1 MSIINKIMSKS
12 IPALPKWFAKIFAGP
27 YVAGENIDLALEHV
41 AFLNKKGYAATIDIL
56 GEHTRDTGT
65 AKSIAEAY
73 CDLLKKIDDMS
84 LDCNLSI
91 KPSHI
96 GLDISQETAIQNFK
110 KIINIAQIYSN
121 FIRLDMED
129 SSQTDNTLEIF
140 KDCNSHYNK
149 TGVVIQA
156 YLKRSIKDLEKLADS
171 SFNARICKGIYK
183 ENRNIS
189 YHDPE
194 EIRDNFIRLAE
205 IMISR
210 DSYVCFA
217 THDLILIDK
226 ILSIIK
232 NKKTKKD
239 KYEFQVLYGV
249 PMGSKLRELIKQGH
263 KVRVYVPFGSEWYD
277 YSIRR
282 IKENPNI
289 ASYVLKNL
297 FKKNSY

>member
-1 MSIINKIMSKS
+1 MSKS
-12 IPALPKWFAKIFAGP
+12 IPILPKWFAKIFAGP
-27 YVAGENIDLALEHV
+27 YVAGENMDLALEHV
-41 AFLNKKGYAATIDIL
+41 ASLNKKGYAATIDIL
-56 GEHTRDTGT
+56 GEHTKDTVT
-65 AKSIAEAY
+65 ATSITEHY
-73 CDLLKKIDDMS
+73 CSLLKKIDDMS

-91 KPSHI
+91 KPSHV
-96 GLDISQETAIQNFK
+96 GLDISRKTAMQNFK
-110 KIINIAQIYSN
+110 KIINIANTYSN

-140 KDCNSHYNK
+140 NDCNSYYDK

-156 YLKRSIKDLEKLADS
+156 YLKRSTKDLEKLADS

-183 ENRNIS
+183 ENRAIS

-194 EIRDNFIRLAE
+194 KIRNNFIRLAE

-217 THDLILIDK
+217 THDLVLIDK

-232 NKKTKKD
+232 NKKIKND

-249 PMGSKLRELIKQGH
+249 PMGGKLKELIRQNH
-263 KVRVYVPFGSEWYD
+263 KVRVYVPFGSEWYE

>member
-1 MSIINKIMSKS
+1 MMSKS
-12 IPALPKWFAKIFAGP
+12 IPILPKWFAKIFAGP
-27 YVAGENIDLALEHV
+27 YVAGENMGLALEHV
-41 AFLNKKGYAATIDIL
+41 ASLNKKGYSATIDIL
-56 GEHTRDTGT
+56 GEHTRDTVT
-65 AKSIAEAY
+65 AASITEDY
-73 CDLLKKIDDMS
+73 CSLLKKIDDMS

-91 KPSHI
+91 KPSHV
-96 GLDISQETAIQNFK
+96 GLDISRKTAMQNFK
-110 KIINIAQIYSN
+110 KIINIANTYSN

-140 KDCNSHYNK
+140 NDCNSYYDK

-183 ENRNIS
+183 ENRTIS

-194 EIRDNFIRLAE
+194 KIRNNFIRLAE

-217 THDLILIDK
+217 THDLVLIDK

-232 NKKTKKD
+232 NKKIKND

-249 PMGSKLRELIKQGH
+249 PMEGKLEELIRQNH
-263 KVRVYVPFGSEWYD
+263 KVRVYVPFGSEWYE

>member
-1 MSIINKIMSKS
+1 MSKS
-12 IPALPKWFAKIFAGP
+12 IPILPKWFAKIFAGP
-27 YVAGENIDLALEHV
+27 YVAGENMDLALEHV
-41 AFLNKKGYAATIDIL
+41 ASLNKKGYAATIDIL
-56 GEHTRDTGT
+56 GEHTRDTVK
-65 AKSIAEAY
+65 AASITEDY
-73 CDLLKKIDDMS
+73 CSLLKKIDDMS

-91 KPSHI
+91 KPSHV
-96 GLDISQETAIQNFK
+96 GLDISRKTAMQNFK
-110 KIINIAQIYSN
+110 KIINIANTYSN

-140 KDCNSHYNK
+140 NDCNSYYDK

-183 ENRNIS
+183 ENRAIS

-194 EIRDNFIRLAE
+194 KIRNNFIRLAE

-217 THDLILIDK
+217 THDLVLIDK

-232 NKKTKKD
+232 NKKIKND

-249 PMGSKLRELIKQGH
+249 PMGGKLKELIRQNH
-263 KVRVYVPFGSEWYD
+263 KVRVYVPFGSEWYE

>member
-12 IPALPKWFAKIFAGP
+12 VPVLPKWFAKIFAGP
-27 YVAGENIDLALEHV
+27 YVAGDNMNLALEHV
-41 AFLNKKGYAATIDIL
+41 ASLNSKGFAATIDIL
-56 GEHTRDTGT
+56 GEHTKNIDIAT
-65 AKSIAEAY
+65 SITTNY
-73 CDLLKKIDDMS
+73 CDLLKKINNMS

-96 GLDISQETAIQNFK
+96 GLDISRKTAVQNFK
-110 KIINIAQIYSN
+110 KIIKIAQIYHN

-129 SSQTDNTLEIF
+129 SNQTDDTLKIF
-140 KDCNSHYNK
+140 KECYSRYNK

-156 YLKRSIKDLEKLADS
+156 YLKRSVRDLEKLAS
-171 SFNARICKGIYK
+171 PSFNARICKGIYK
-183 ENRNIS
+183 ENSAIS

-194 EIRDNFIRLAE
+194 EIRDNFIRLAK
-205 IMISR
+205 IMIKR
-210 DSYVCFA
+210 DAYVCFA
-217 THDLILIDK
+217 THDLVLINK
-226 ILSIIK
+226 ILSFIKSKNIK
-232 NKKTKKD
+232 NN

-249 PMGSKLRELIKQGH
+249 PMGGKLKELIEQQH

-289 ASYVLKNL
+289 ASYVIKNL
-297 FKKNSY
+297 FKTNSY

>member
-1 MSIINKIMSKS
+1 MSKS
-12 IPALPKWFAKIFAGP
+12 IPILPKWFAKIFAGP
-27 YVAGENIDLALEHV
+27 YVAGENMDLALEHV
-41 AFLNKKGYAATIDIL
+41 ASLNKKGYAATIDIL
-56 GEHTRDTGT
+56 GEHTRDTVT
-65 AKSIAEAY
+65 AASITEDY
-73 CDLLKKIDDMS
+73 CSLLKKIDDMS

-91 KPSHI
+91 KPSHV
-96 GLDISQETAIQNFK
+96 GLDISRKTAMQNFK
-110 KIINIAQIYSN
+110 KIINIANTYSN

-140 KDCNSHYNK
+140 NDCNNYYDK

-183 ENRNIS
+183 ENRTIS

-194 EIRDNFIRLAE
+194 KIRNNFIRLAE

-217 THDLILIDK
+217 THDLVLIDK

-232 NKKTKKD
+232 NKKIKND

-249 PMGSKLRELIKQGH
+249 PMGGKLEELIRQNH
-263 KVRVYVPFGSEWYD
+263 KVRVYVPFGSEWYE